1 MELNKVFRPALVCLS
16 LLTAPL
22 VSAQS
27 VRIEIKDEQRT
38 ALIGATVQMTGM
50 PDSTQFF
57 GVTDGTGTAVIEG
70 IADGLYVLRISY
82 IGLETLEDTIR
93 VSPES
98 RSFQYGMKEESVSLS
113 AVTVTGRRPII
124 TQDGDKMIVDPE
136 PLASISSNALELLE
150 AVPGL
155 FVDPEG
161 GIFLT
166 NATPAQIYINGRE
179 QRMGQQDMSAI
190 LRSLPPG
197 SIQRIEVLRTPST
210 RYDAASSGGIVN
222 IVLKKG
228 VKLGRYGSVNA
239 GFNQGAFGDR
249 FAGFSLNDSG
259 DKSAFYLNAN
269 YNYNSSEETG
279 SLFRPLTVPFNLEQD
294 TRSVS
299 RNHQSYLG
307 YGLSYDIS
315 DRLLF
320 SYDGRLNGAINSS
333 ESRNIQFIAAGEEDP
348 PLSEIDNRTENYSP
362 SLNLTQDLGL
372 TWKLDTTGSE
382 WDTKAS
388 YSYRNGST
396 EQDFRADILFPEL
409 DPIVGEGLNRQG
421 RHFMLLQSDLTY
433 QFPDK
438 TKIET
443 GLKTTWQVFDSR
455 ADYFLLENDT
465 LRPDEGRTN
474 AFDYQERISAAYM
487 QASRPLLWGVVLKAG
502 LRLEHTWM
510 QGRQTVPA
518 DTSFLINR
526 LDLFPYLYISRP
538 ITNISGFELM
548 GFLIYRRTIDR
559 PGYQNLNPY
568 IRYIDEF
575 NYETGNPALQP
586 QFTQNIEANISLNDM
601 PIFAVGRN
609 FTDGIFTNVIY
620 PDPDRPEITVRTSDN
635 LGQNRETYFRAVG
648 AIPPGGKYFFVAGV
662 QYNFYEYDGL
672 YDGEQLSFERG
683 SWRLF
688 TFHSLNLTKT
698 TRLTL
703 SGFMWINGL
712 QNFFELENMGQ
723 LNVSLNQSFYKKKLQ
738 VSLFARDLLR
748 TMETRYQIDQPG
760 LFLSGDRYN
769 DARRVGFRIRYDFG
783 LNKKEDRGDMMRF
796 DGGE

>member
-1 MELNKVFRPALVCLS
+1 MNVFLYAGICLS
-16 LLTAPL
+16 LFAATLCP
-22 VSAQS
+22 AQS
-27 VRIEIKDEQRT
+27 ISIGVSDEQAT
-38 ALIGATVQMTGM
+38 ALTGATVQLTRM
-50 PDSTQFF
+50 PDSTRFF
-57 GVTDGTGTAVIEG
+57 GVTDQAGVAVIDG
-70 IADGLYVLRISY
+70 VIDADYSVYISY
-82 IGLETLEDTIR
+82 IGFQSLEDTIS
-93 VSPES
+93 VSAYNK
-98 RSFQYGMKEESVSLS
+98 RFSFQLKEESIALN

-161 GIFLT
+161 GIFMT

-239 GFNQGAFGDR
+239 GFNQGVYGDR

-269 YNYNSSEETG
+269 YNYNGAEETG
-279 SLFRPLTVPFNLEQD
+279 NLFRPLVTPINLEQE
-294 TRSVS
+294 TRTVS
-299 RNHQSYLG
+299 RNHQGYAG
-307 YGLSYDIS
+307 YGLSYDIN
-315 DRLLF
+315 DKLMF
-320 SYDGRLNGAINSS
+320 SYDGRLNGAINRSD
-333 ESRNIQFIAAGEEDP
+333 SRNTQLIVEGEENP
-348 PLSEIDNRTENYSP
+348 PSSEIDNRTENYSP

-372 TWKLDTTGSE
+372 IWKLDTTGSE
-382 WDTKAS
+382 WETKAS
-388 YSYRNGST
+388 YSYRNGTT
-396 EQDFRADILFPEL
+396 EQDFRADILFPAL

-421 RHFMLLQSDLTY
+421 RHFTLLQSDLTY

-455 ADYFLLENDT
+455 ADYFLQEDGALK
-465 LRPDEGRTN
+465 PDEDRTN
-474 AFDYQERISAAYM
+474 AFDYQERISAAYA
-487 QASRPLLWGVVLKAG
+487 QASRPLLWGIVLKAG

-510 QGRQTVPA
+510 RGRQTVPA

-526 LDLFPYLYISRP
+526 FDLFPYLYISRP
-538 ITNISGFELM
+538 IMKIADFDVT

-575 NYETGNPALQP
+575 NYETGNPGLQP
-586 QFTQNIEANISLNDM
+586 QFTQNIEANVSVNDM
-601 PIFAVGRN
+601 PLFALGRN
-609 FTDGIFTNVIY
+609 FTDGIQSSVIY
-620 PDPDRPEITVRTSDN
+620 PDAEQPAITVRTYDN
-635 LGQNRETYFRAVG
+635 IGQSRETYFRAVAG
-648 AIPPGGKYFFVAGV
+648 IPPGGKYFFMVGG
-662 QYNFYEYDGL
+662 QYNLNEYDGVYNGQPL
-672 YDGEQLSFERG
+672 VFRRD
-683 SWRLF
+683 SWRIF
-688 TFHSLNLTKT
+688 SFHALNLTKT

-703 SGFMWINGL
+703 SGFLWLNGL
-712 QNFFELENMGQ
+712 VNFSELENMGQ
-723 LNVSLNQSFYKKKLQ
+723 LNLSVNQSFLKKKLQ
-738 VSLFARDLLR
+738 VSLFARDVLR
-748 TMETRYQIDQPG
+748 TMETRYQLDLPG

-769 DARRVGFRIRYDFG
+769 DARRIGFRIRYDFG
-783 LNKKEDRGDMMRF
+783 LNKKEDRGNMMRF